1 LYKEKSRPETALDAG
16 LVEAAGIE
24 PASASTPPRGL
35 HACFVINLTCGC
47 PTNEEDRKPAQL
59 GFNVRALNIPSRDL
73 AYMTPGIRT
82 HKHVPV
88 GGLKAGF

>member
-1 LYKEKSRPETALDAG
+1 

-24 PASASTPPRGL
+24 PASASTPPRDL
-35 HACFVINLTCGC
+35 HAYFVFNLTCGY
-47 PTNEEDRKPAQL
+47 PTNEENHKPAQL
-59 GFNVRALNIPSRDL
+59 GFNVRALNMPSRDL
-73 AYMTPGIRT
+73 VNMTPGIRT